1 MKKMLL
7 AAMLLASLTAH
18 AADDYRVHLLV
29 CPPGYLCEAF
39 EVLDYPSHS
48 TRSDCDI
55 TASYAAAEHAT
66 DMDTRW
72 ACFNENEKQQVE
84 FNSQPFRAPALNN
97 QP

>member
-7 AAMLLASLTAH
+7 VAMLLAPLTAH

-39 EVLDYPSHS
+39 EVLDYPSHN
-48 TRSDCDI
+48 TRSDCDT
-55 TASYAAAEHAT
+55 TASYAAAEHTT
-66 DMDTRW
+66 DLDSHW
-72 ACFNENEKQQVE
+72 VCFNETEKQQVE
-84 FNSQPFRAPALNN
+84 FNAQPFRAPAPIN